1 MNELLFKFITDSF
14 CTKKLTIKE
23 FNRNPFEIVAT
34 VEGDIFDLTKHT
46 VGTEIKAI
54 TYSNMQILEKED
66 RVDLFV
72 IVDI

>member
-14 CTKKLTIKE
+14 CTKRVIIKE
-23 FNRNPFEIVAT
+23 FKRNPFEILAV

-54 TYSNMQILEKED
+54 TYSNMQVREEADK
-66 RVDLFV
+66 VDLFV